1 VWKTDAN
8 FFRPLSRLIDNCVR
22 FLHRHSYDQ
31 RKKKKEKFIITDG
44 SGIIISYLCGTDA
57 RQLIDGYYFI
67 IDPYYLKK
75 KKKKKENNKMMLL
88 VKILDGN
95 GKEYQAARRR
105 GWY

>member
-1 VWKTDAN
+1 MWKTDAN

-31 RKKKKEKFIITDG
+31 RKKKEKFIITDG
-44 SGIIISYLCGTDA
+44 SGIILSYSCGTDA
-57 RQLIDGYYFI
+57 KQLIDGYYFV
-67 IDPYYLKK
+67 IDPYYL

-88 VKILDGN
+88 LKIPDGN